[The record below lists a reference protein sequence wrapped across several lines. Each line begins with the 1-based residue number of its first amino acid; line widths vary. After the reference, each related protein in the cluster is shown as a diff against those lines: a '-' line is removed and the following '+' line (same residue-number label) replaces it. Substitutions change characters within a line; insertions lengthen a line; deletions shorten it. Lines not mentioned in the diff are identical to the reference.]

1 MADITPALGQ
11 ESRKD
16 QQWKAFKLS
25 YKYLPPERESTLSK
39 GAEKTQLIGE
49 EEGEGTE
56 DTYRHTK
63 VADTRKHQKNTL
75 PKSECITLEAKFT
88 KKRQQ
93 SSLDPGQL
101 LGGKGE
107 IGKQRGCIKKTVIF
121 VVIEG
126 GTSLNCE
133 T

>member
-16 QQWKAFKLS
+16 QQWKVFKLS

-39 GAEKTQLIGE
+39 GAEKTQLIRE

-63 VADTRKHQKNTL
+63 VADTRKH
-75 PKSECITLEAKFT
+75 
-88 KKRQQ
+88 
-93 SSLDPGQL
+93 
-101 LGGKGE
+101 
-107 IGKQRGCIKKTVIF
+107 
-121 VVIEG
+121 
-126 GTSLNCE
+126 
-133 T
+133 